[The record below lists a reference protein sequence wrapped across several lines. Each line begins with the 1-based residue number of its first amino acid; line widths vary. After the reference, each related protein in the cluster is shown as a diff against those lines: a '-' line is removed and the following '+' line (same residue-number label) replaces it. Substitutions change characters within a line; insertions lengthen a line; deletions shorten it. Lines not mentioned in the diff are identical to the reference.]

1 LRKFLFFGLVILLIS
16 QSLMANTMQ
25 AGECEAAYRSRS
37 ADEYIKRNKVS
48 DIAGTLYVVGS
59 IGGVASGFLP
69 LTAISTV
76 FGLPLAMWHYT
87 DGKATKTID
96 LLDEDSKRMN
106 KLLKKARKK
115 ISAQIMPDDISDVL
129 IEGLDSGLFC
139 STLPKFWSH
148 TQIRKHIMKELEKK
162 F

>member
-1 LRKFLFFGLVILLIS
+1 
-16 QSLMANTMQ
+16 MANTMQ
-25 AGECEAAYRSRS
+25 AGECEAAYRARS
-37 ADEYIKRNKVS
+37 VDEYIKRNNVS
-48 DIAGTLYVVGS
+48 DVAGTLYVVGS
-59 IGGVASGFLP
+59 LGGAASGFLP
-69 LTAISTV
+69 LTVISTV

-115 ISAQIMPDDISDVL
+115 VSAQIMPDDISDVL
-129 IEGLDSGLFC
+129 IEGLDNGLYC
-139 STLPKFWSH
+139 SKLPKFWSH
-148 TQIRKHIMKELEKK
+148 GQIRKHIIEELKKK